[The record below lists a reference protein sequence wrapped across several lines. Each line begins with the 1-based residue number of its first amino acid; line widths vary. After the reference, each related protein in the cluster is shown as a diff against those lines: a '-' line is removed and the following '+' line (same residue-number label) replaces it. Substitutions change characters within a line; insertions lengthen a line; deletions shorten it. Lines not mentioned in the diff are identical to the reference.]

1 MLAKKLSEA
10 VWINDINTDD
20 DNEIFKIAKEIL
32 DIESIKNIYF
42 DKKVSSILEAN
53 TSDAFKNDIF
63 GVPTFFYNGQVF
75 WGQDRIFFL
84 EKEIKKSNE

>member
-1 MLAKKLSEA
+1 MMIMKFLKLQKK
-10 VWINDINTDD
+10 
-20 DNEIFKIAKEIL
+20 IL

-75 WGQDRIFFL
+75 GGKIEYF
-84 EKEIKKSNE
+84 S